1 MPLAS
6 TYANLSISTL
16 TMSRERPFLSLLHLP
31 VNPVEPAVQQLLSCC
46 TAVLAKVSSVLFRV
60 WHRE

>member
-1 MPLAS
+1 MPLVS

-31 VNPVEPAVQQLLSCC
+31 VNPVVPAVQQLLSRY
-46 TAVLAKVSSVLFRV
+46 TVVLAKVSSVLLRA